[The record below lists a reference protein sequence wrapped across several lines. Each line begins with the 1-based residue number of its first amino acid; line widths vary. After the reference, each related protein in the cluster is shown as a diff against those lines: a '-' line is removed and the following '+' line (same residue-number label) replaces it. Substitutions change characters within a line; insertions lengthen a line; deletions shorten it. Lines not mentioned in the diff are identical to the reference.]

1 MERPNPLTTNLL
13 VGFCVA
19 VAFGIALPHFVSDFV
34 TYQLTLAMAWAVA
47 MLGLNILT
55 GYNGQFSIGHS
66 AFFAAGAYSAAIFI
80 EHFGWSPYEAIVAA
94 AFISFIFGFLYF
106 FCFFTTSLKYLIA

>member
-80 EHFGWSPYEAIVAA
+80 EHFGWSPYEAIIAA
-94 AFISFIFGFLYF
+94 AFISFIFGFFEL
-106 FCFFTTSLKYLIA
+106 LIGIETGI

>member
-66 AFFAAGAYSAAIFI
+66 AFSLPEPI
-80 EHFGWSPYEAIVAA
+80 PLL
-94 AFISFIFGFLYF
+94 FLLNTLVGVRMKPSLPLLLFHLYLV
-106 FCFFTTSLKYLIA
+106 FCLASRRSGSKDYI